1 MQALGESGGTSCAV
15 ARTASG
21 GTDSVVCVTGFLP
34 YFFSTSGTNSF
45 FFFFSFSVEKVEVP
59 QNLFFQQNLLLD
71 CVSA

>member
-1 MQALGESGGTSCAV
+1 MQAPGESGGTSCAV

-34 YFFSTSGTNSF
+34 YFFSTF
-45 FFFFSFSVEKVEVP
+45 FFFLFSVENVEVP